1 MQKRPKGKH
10 GVEIVL
16 HQTELIQ
23 LQVLDCSLLVL
34 KVEIKINKQYE
45 KIRKIRKNSE
55 KIPGGFQIEK

>member
-23 LQVLDCSLLVL
+23 LQVLDCNPLVL
-34 KVEIKINKQYE
+34 KLE
-45 KIRKIRKNSE
+45 KTSFRIQKMNDRKKNESNNHKKNSV
-55 KIPGGFQIEK
+55 KS